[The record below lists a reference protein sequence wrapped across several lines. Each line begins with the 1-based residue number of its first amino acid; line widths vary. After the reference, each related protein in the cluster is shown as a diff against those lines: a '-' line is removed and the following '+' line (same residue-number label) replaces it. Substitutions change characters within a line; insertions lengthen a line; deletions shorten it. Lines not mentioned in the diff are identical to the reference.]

1 MEGTEDFIAVM
12 LLLLSN
18 VSVTPG
24 STDVA
29 AIFISNDE
37 IFVALVCFVYDDGF
51 IDDKLFQVRSQCVWG
66 VWVNIVLNE

>member
-29 AIFISNDE
+29 VIFISDDDE
-37 IFVALVCFVYDDGF
+37 TFVEFTP
-51 IDDKLFQVRSQCVWG
+51 
-66 VWVNIVLNE
+66 VNYMSMTAKEWSF

>member
-1 MEGTEDFIAVM
+1 MEGTEDFIAVV

-29 AIFISNDE
+29 VIFISDDDE
-37 IFVALVCFVYDDGF
+37 TFVEFTP
-51 IDDKLFQVRSQCVWG
+51 
-66 VWVNIVLNE
+66 VNYMSMTAKEWSF